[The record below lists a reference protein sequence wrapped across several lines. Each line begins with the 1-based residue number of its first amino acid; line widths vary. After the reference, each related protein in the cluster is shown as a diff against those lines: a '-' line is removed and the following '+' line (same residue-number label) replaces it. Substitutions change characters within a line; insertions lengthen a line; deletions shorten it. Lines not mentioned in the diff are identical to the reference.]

1 MKVCVIASTSHLE
14 QFDAY
19 NDFYLV
25 ESIFCEEDEQYKEFM
40 KNSTKMKIL
49 DNSCKFKQPLSG
61 LKLLELA
68 QEMEANYVI
77 APDLIRDPR
86 NSLRV
91 SLDWLSKYQG
101 KLKEDGI
108 GCEVVIHAV
117 NAEMFEDNVLR
128 VVKSG
133 LPVNIIGLPYEKHWT
148 WEVKGL
154 TDFHEGLDRVLLA
167 RRVSEIIRDAELDI
181 EIHLLGFN
189 NLCEGAAKYTC
200 CAEYWDTSI
209 PFRAHKY
216 TDITPHRKLSLDYK
230 LGTKEE
236 IDRTERNINIFLNA
250 AKKYSELEDDFLQGR
265 PKNERRGES

>member
-1 MKVCVIASTSHLE
+1 MKVCVIASTNHLDD
-14 QFDAY
+14 FDEY

-25 ESIFCEEDEQYKEFM
+25 ESIFCEEDPVYKDFM
-40 KNSTKMKIL
+40 RATHKVKIL

-68 QEMEANYVI
+68 QEMGADYVI
-77 APDLIRDPR
+77 APDHIREPR
-86 NSLRV
+86 RSLSA

-101 KLKEDGI
+101 KLKENGM
-108 GCEVVIHAV
+108 GCEVVVHAT
-117 NAEMFEDNVLR
+117 NAEVFEDNVLR
-128 VVKSG
+128 IVKSG

-167 RRVSEIIRDAELDI
+167 KRVSEIIRDTELDI
-181 EIHLLGFN
+181 KIHLLGFN

-209 PFRAHKY
+209 PFRARKY

-230 LGTKEE
+230 LETQDAV
-236 IDRTERNINIFLNA
+236 DRTKRNINIFLNA
-250 AKKYSELEDDFLQGR
+250 AKTCSELEDDFLKGNQT
-265 PKNERRGES
+265 NESR